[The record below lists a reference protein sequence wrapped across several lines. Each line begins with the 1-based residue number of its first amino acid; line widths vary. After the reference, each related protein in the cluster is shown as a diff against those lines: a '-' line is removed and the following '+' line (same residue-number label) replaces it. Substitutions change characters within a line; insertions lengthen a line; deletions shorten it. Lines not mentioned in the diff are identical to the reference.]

1 MDRILLIL
9 GLILTSQIAKGQ
21 SKNFI
26 DQPYIETIATVDTLV
41 IPDRIYLSIL
51 ISESDTKG
59 RQTVEELEESMAT
72 KLKGIGIDL
81 DKQLSLSDLSSNF
94 EKYFLRKQDI
104 LKTKS
109 YELLVYDATS
119 AGQVIYE
126 MENIGISNV
135 DIEKTE
141 YSKIV
146 DLKLKLKSSAAK
158 KAKNQAESIA
168 KSLNQTIGK
177 AIYVTDL
184 QTDIANALQGRV
196 AGIVVRGYS
205 SKNKEEYKPVP
216 IEFEKVKIESTL
228 NVTFILE

>member
-158 KAKNQAESIA
+158 KQKI
-168 KSLNQTIGK
+168 
-177 AIYVTDL
+177 
-184 QTDIANALQGRV
+184 
-196 AGIVVRGYS
+196 
-205 SKNKEEYKPVP
+205 KPN
-216 IEFEKVKIESTL
+216 L
-228 NVTFILE
+228 